1 MQKPRRR
8 VLETIYTPTPNSI
21 TIKNERVVAEA
32 TLFLPGPLPC
42 AEKEGWVGL
51 KVMANRTAGPL
62 WEDERR
68 RGRSCQRTNG
78 EKHSTGRISGGL
90 FWAGHTGIA
99 NQLLDGQ
106 THAVHIL
113 ETALVVS

>member
-42 AEKEGWVGL
+42 AEKDRMGWVESNG
-51 KVMANRTAGPL
+51 KQDSGPL

-78 EKHSTGRISGGL
+78 EKHSTDGYLGGYL
-90 FWAGHTGIA
+90 GLGTPA
-99 NQLLDGQ
+99 LQ
-106 THAVHIL
+106 TNYWMARPMPCTYLRQH
-113 ETALVVS
+113 S